1 MSLVPER
8 IPPVGSLPG
17 VETASVSET
26 VSKCPGH
33 LPFLGEGGSSSFWR
47 SQWWPGPGQGRS
59 LVEQLLRCQGMGCGT
74 VDRHGRGAPESLVT
88 AVTQGVLLRRKRHP
102 DELLKS
108 SRGREQG
115 LSGLEVTSLS
125 LLPGA
130 EENQSLRDG
139 GETMATNFNDIV
151 KQGYVKMKSRKL
163 GVSHLQGALPRNLV
177 WRLVACPGCA
187 AARLWPGIVHCWSR
201 GFWPAGCPACAWAR
215 LCLLQL
221 PPQPGWLAGIPA
233 AGPAVAADG
242 QAAPLLLLKLSPG

>member
-1 MSLVPER
+1 
-8 IPPVGSLPG
+8 
-17 VETASVSET
+17 
-26 VSKCPGH
+26 
-33 LPFLGEGGSSSFWR
+33 
-47 SQWWPGPGQGRS
+47 
-59 LVEQLLRCQGMGCGT
+59 
-74 VDRHGRGAPESLVT
+74 
-88 AVTQGVLLRRKRHP
+88 
-102 DELLKS
+102 
-108 SRGREQG
+108 
-115 LSGLEVTSLS
+115 
-125 LLPGA
+125 
-130 EENQSLRDG
+130 
-139 GETMATNFNDIV
+139 MATNFNDIV

-242 QAAPLLLLKLSPG
+242 QAAPLLLLKLSPGQWLEMPGCVRAETGFSLPLAITSLFPPSLLLASLLLSTSSPLLPIAFCVPAFIYLWWLLFQLKKSI